1 MYNIKYSYSTIL
13 YHIEMETNTNIKM
26 AALAFLFIVAL
37 YVFFVASNL
46 EATFVQDIAN
56 NSEVKE
62 EGFNLVNGLKEGF
75 ENKPV
80 VEGFEDNGRDA
91 KKVVENIEDMVN
103 QLDDSL
109 HIKKYRKEYEDMITK
124 TDELLD
130 LAKISTVAEQLK
142 KGDIK
147 KNPHL
152 PMHIAYQLCMYAFA
166 KPSLES
172 CLNYIDSK

>member
-1 MYNIKYSYSTIL
+1 
-13 YHIEMETNTNIKM
+13 METNTNIKM

-62 EGFNLVNGLKEGF
+62 EGFNLVNGLKERF

-80 VEGFEDNGRDA
+80 IEGFEDNGRDA

-109 HIKKYRKEYEDMITK
+109 HVRKYRKEYEDMITK
-124 TDELLD
+124 ADELLD
-130 LAKISTVAEQLK
+130 LAKIELVAETLK

-147 KNPHL
+147 KNPNL
-152 PMHIAYQLCMYAFA
+152 PMGLAYQLCMFSFA

-172 CLNYIDSK
+172 ALNYIDSK